1 MEEGRA
7 SLSGRTFRWLNGG
20 KESGACCR
28 FTGQIILLV
37 RITFLLTYSKLE
49 YIITNIEVNKMF
61 INLFKIRVYHP
72 KYSKSWISVGKS
84 FPELHVAQCFQD
96 IQ

>member
-1 MEEGRA
+1 MVKWWEREWCL
-7 SLSGRTFRWLNGG
+7 LSFYWTDYTF
-20 KESGACCR
+20 S
-28 FTGQIILLV
+28 

-84 FPELHVAQCFQD
+84 FPELHVTQCFQD